1 MPQDKILIRGA
12 REHNLKNIDVTI
24 PRDKLVVITG
34 LSGSG
39 KSSLAFDT
47 IFAEGQRRYVESL
60 SAYARQFLDKMEK
73 PDVDHIDGLSPAI
86 SIDQKGATHNPRST
100 VGTVTEIYD
109 YLRLLYARIGHP
121 HCPKCGREV
130 SRQTVQQI
138 VDAVLNL
145 PDGSRIMLLA
155 PLVQGRKGEYKSIF
169 EEMRRSG
176 YVRVRVDGKIYDLSE
191 EIELDKQKKHTIE
204 VVVDRLV
211 IRKGQ
216 KASASAGFQFIAPES
231 PRQQEGRNELSPYKQ
246 VAERPALYDVN
257 AERDATQSVD
267 GATAE
272 QVQTTSPLP
281 SPLHG
286 GGEEGEAI
294 DPSLRQRVTDS
305 LETTLKLGGGVVLVS
320 IIDGEEILFSENFA
334 CVYDGISLPEI
345 APRTFSFNSPHGA
358 CPTCTGLGTLQVI
371 DPELA
376 VTHPEL
382 SLAEGAIVP
391 WSKVVN
397 GSQWHA
403 SILEALARRY
413 NFSLYTPW
421 RHLTEEQRQKV
432 LYGTPEPLAIRYTP
446 QHGHTRTYTV
456 NFEGVIPSLDR
467 RYRQTD
473 SESIREEIESYMSA
487 RICPDC
493 HGARL
498 KPEALGVTVG
508 GRNIVQVTRL
518 SIVLAQRFFQELENS
533 ASQFV
538 SQGTINLAPTGNGK
552 GKKKNGNGDPVAPD
566 PLTPID
572 PHGPLVEV
580 TLTERERYI
589 ARQVFKEIRARLQFL
604 VDVGLDYLTLDR
616 AAATLAGGEAQRI
629 RLATQIGS
637 GLMGVLYILD
647 EPSIGLHQRDNAR
660 LIKTLTHLRDIGNT
674 LLVVE
679 HDEDTMRAA
688 DHIIDIGPGAGEHG
702 GQVVAEGTYKDI
714 IANTNSITGDYLARR
729 KSIPL
734 PKQRREGNGR
744 SLRVIG
750 ARENNLKNV
759 SVDIPLGKFVVITGV
774 SGSGKST
781 LISDILYRKLA
792 HAMYRAH
799 DKPGAHD
806 DIEGIEFLDKV
817 IDIDQSPI
825 GRTPRSNPA
834 TYTNA
839 FTGIRELFA
848 QVPEARI
855 RGYQPGRFSF
865 NVKGGRCE
873 ACKGEGIVKIE
884 MNFLPDVYVP
894 CEVCKGKRY
903 NREALEIHYKG
914 KNIADV
920 LDMTVEEAT
929 SFFANVPSVYNKMK
943 TLNDVGLGYMRLGQ
957 PATTLSGGEAQRVKL
972 ATELARRA
980 TGRTMYILDE
990 PTTGLHFADVERL
1003 LHVLQRLVDAG
1014 NSIVVIEHNMEVIK
1028 CADWIIDLG
1037 PEGGEGGGEVIA
1049 QGTPEDVAENEQS
1062 YTGYFLKRM
1071 FTEEAAFANARQSS
1085 EIVAG

>member
-1 MPQDKILIRGA
+1 MPQDKIVIRGA

-73 PDVDHIDGLSPAI
+73 PDLDHIDGLSPAI
-86 SIDQKGATHNPRST
+86 SIDQKGSTHNPRST

-121 HCPKCGREV
+121 HCPNCGREV
-130 SRQTVQQI
+130 SQQTVQQI

-145 PDGSRIMLLA
+145 PGGSRIMLLA
-155 PLVQGRKGEYKSIF
+155 PLIQGRKGEYKNIF

-176 YVRVRVDGKIYDLSE
+176 YVRVRVDGKIYDLSD

-211 IRKGQ
+211 IHKRQEVSTPVEGTT
-216 KASASAGFQFIAPES
+216 ES
-231 PRQQEGRNELSPYKQ
+231 FQQEERDELQPYKR

-257 AERDATQSVD
+257 AEREVEPGED
-267 GATAE
+267 GAKAD
-272 QVQTTSPLP
+272 QTLK
-281 SPLHG
+281 
-286 GGEEGEAI
+286 EEI
-294 DPSLRQRVTDS
+294 DPSFRQRVADS
-305 LETTLKLGGGVVLVS
+305 LETTLKLGSGVVLVS
-320 IIDGEEILFSENFA
+320 VGDGEEILFSEKLA
-334 CVYDGISLPEI
+334 CVYCGISLPEI

-371 DPELA
+371 DPELV

-382 SLAEGAIVP
+382 SLAEGAIAP

-397 GSQWHA
+397 GSQWYA
-403 SILEALARRY
+403 SILEALAQKY
-413 NFSLYTPW
+413 NFSLGTPW
-421 RHLTEEQRQKV
+421 RTLSEDQRQKV
-432 LYGTPEPLAIRYTP
+432 LYGSSEPLTIRYTP
-446 QHGHTRTYTV
+446 QHGRTRSYTI
-456 NFEGVIPSLDR
+456 NFEGVIPNLDR
-467 RYRQTD
+467 RYKQTE
-473 SESIREEIESYMSA
+473 SESVREEIESYMSA
-487 RICPDC
+487 RICPVC

-498 KPEALGVTVG
+498 KPEALAVTVG

-518 SIVLAQRFFQELENS
+518 SIVLAQRFFKDLEADTQALPGQRS
-533 ASQFV
+533 
-538 SQGTINLAPTGNGK
+538 IRLLNG
-552 GKKKNGNGDPVAPD
+552 NGNGDPVPPD
-566 PLTPID
+566 PLEPID
-572 PHGPLVEV
+572 PDGPLVEV
-580 TLTERERYI
+580 TLTERERFI
-589 ARQVFKEIRARLQFL
+589 ARQVLKEIRARLQFL
-604 VDVGLDYLTLDR
+604 VDVGLDYLTVDR
-616 AAATLAGGEAQRI
+616 AAASLSGGEAQRI

-660 LIKTLTHLRDIGNT
+660 LIKTLLRLRDLGNT

-702 GQVVAEGTYKDI
+702 GYVVAEGTYDDI
-714 IANTNSITGDYLARR
+714 IANTNSLTGDYLARR
-729 KSIPL
+729 KRVPL
-734 PKQRREGNGR
+734 PEQRREGSGR
-744 SLRVIG
+744 TLVIRG
-750 ARENNLKNV
+750 ARENNLKNLTV
-759 SVDIPLGKFVVITGV
+759 EVPLGKFVVVTGV

-781 LISDILYRKLA
+781 LITDILYRKLA
-792 HAMYRAH
+792 HSLYRAH
-799 DKPGAHD
+799 EKPGAHD
-806 DIEGIEFLDKV
+806 SIEGMEYLDKV

-914 KNIADV
+914 KNISEV
-920 LDMTVEEAT
+920 LDMTVEEAMG
-929 SFFANVPSVYNKMK
+929 FFANVPSIFNKMK
-943 TLNDVGLGYMRLGQ
+943 TLYDVGLGYMRLGQ

-1014 NSIVVIEHNMEVIK
+1014 NSIIVIEHNMEVIK
-1028 CADWIIDLG
+1028 CADWILDLG
-1037 PEGGEGGGEVIA
+1037 PEGGDAGGQLIA
-1049 QGTPEDVAENEQS
+1049 QGTPEEVAENVQS
-1062 YTGYFLKRM
+1062 FTGYFLKRM
-1071 FTEEAAFANARQSS
+1071 FSEEAAYANTRQSS
-1085 EIVAG
+1085 EEIVAG

>member
-1 MPQDKILIRGA
+1 MPQDKIIVRGA
-12 REHNLKNIDVTI
+12 REHNLKNIDVVI

-60 SAYARQFLDKMEK
+60 SAYARQFLDRMEK
-73 PDVDHIDGLSPAI
+73 PDLDHIDGLSPAI
-86 SIDQKGATHNPRST
+86 SIDQKGTTHNPRST

-109 YLRLLYARIGHP
+109 YLRLLYARVGHP

-130 SRQTVQQI
+130 SQQTVQQI

-145 PDGSRIMLLA
+145 PAGSKIMLLA
-155 PLVQGRKGEYKSIF
+155 PLVQGRKGEYKNIF

-176 YVRVRVDGKIYDLSE
+176 YVRVRVDGKIYDLSD

-216 KASASAGFQFIAPES
+216 RSALPTGPD
-231 PRQQEGRNELSPYKQ
+231 GRSHSEETTYKQ
-246 VAERPALYDVN
+246 VAERPALYDIN
-257 AERDATQSVD
+257 APQESDRELVREEEDVDASF
-267 GATAE
+267 
-272 QVQTTSPLP
+272 
-281 SPLHG
+281 
-286 GGEEGEAI
+286 
-294 DPSLRQRVTDS
+294 RQRVADS
-305 LETTLKLGGGVVLVS
+305 LETTLKLGNGVVLVS
-320 IIDGEEILFSENFA
+320 IIDGEEILFSEKFA
-334 CVYDGISLPEI
+334 CVYCGISLPEI

-358 CPTCTGLGTLQVI
+358 CPTCTGLGTQQEI
-371 DPELA
+371 DAELI

-382 SLAEGAIVP
+382 SIREGAISA
-391 WSKVVN
+391 WCKEMNNSKWYAA
-397 GSQWHA
+397 QA
-403 SILEALARRY
+403 EALAEKY
-413 NFSLYTPW
+413 AFSLDTPW
-421 RHLTEEQRQKV
+421 CELSEEQRQLM
-432 LYGTPEPLAIRYTP
+432 LYGTIEPLTIRYKP
-446 QHGHTRTYTV
+446 QQGNTRSYTIT
-456 NFEGVIPSLDR
+456 FEGVIPHLAR
-467 RYRQTD
+467 RYKQTE
-473 SESIREEIESYMSA
+473 SESIREDIENYMTA

-493 HGARL
+493 RGARL
-498 KPEALGVTVG
+498 KPEVLGVTVG
-508 GRNIVQVTRL
+508 GRNIVQVTQL
-518 SIVLAQRFFQELENS
+518 SIIRAQRFFHDLERADLVVLEKVHAN
-533 ASQFV
+533 
-538 SQGTINLAPTGNGK
+538 GNGK
-552 GKKKNGNGDPVAPD
+552 KNGRSAPLPAD
-566 PLTPID
+566 PLAAID
-572 PHGPLVEV
+572 PGEPLVQV
-580 TLTERERYI
+580 TLSERERFI
-589 ARQVFKEIRARLQFL
+589 ARQILKEIRARLQFL
-604 VDVGLDYLTLDR
+604 VDVGLDYLTLSR
-616 AAATLAGGEAQRI
+616 AAASLSGGEAQRI

-647 EPSIGLHQRDNAR
+647 EPSIGLHQRDNER
-660 LIKTLTHLRDIGNT
+660 LIRTLVRLRDLGNT

-679 HDEDTMRAA
+679 HDEDTMRAS

-702 GQVVAEGTYKDI
+702 GRVVAEGTYAEI
-714 IANTNSITGDYLARR
+714 VANTNSLTGDYLSHRR
-729 KSIPL
+729 HIPV
-734 PKQRREGNGR
+734 PDERRVGNGKA
-744 SLRVIG
+744 LRIVG

-759 SVDIPLGKFVVITGV
+759 TAEIPLGKFVVITGV

-781 LISDILYRKLA
+781 LITDILYRKLA
-792 HAMYRAH
+792 HTFFRAH
-799 DKPGAHD
+799 ERPGKHD
-806 DIEGIEFLDKV
+806 TVEGLENLDKV

-848 QVPEARI
+848 QVPEARL

-873 ACKGEGIVKIE
+873 ACKGEGIVRIE

-894 CEVCKGKRY
+894 CEICGGKRY

-914 KNIADV
+914 KSIADV

-929 SFFANVPSVYNKMK
+929 EFFSNVPSIYNKMK

-990 PTTGLHFADVERL
+990 PTTGLHFADVDRL
-1003 LHVLQRLVDAG
+1003 LEVLQRLVDAG
-1014 NSIVVIEHNMEVIK
+1014 NTIVVIEHNLEVIK
-1028 CADWIIDLG
+1028 SADWVIDLG
-1037 PEGGEGGGEVIA
+1037 PEGGDAGGEIIA
-1049 QGTPEDVAENEQS
+1049 QGSPEEIAEEPRS
-1062 YTGYFLKRM
+1062 YTGQFLRRM
-1071 FTEEAAFANARQSS
+1071 FIEEAAFCADRAAQVGQLS
-1085 EIVAG
+1085 

>member
-1 MPQDKILIRGA
+1 MPQDKIVIRGA

-24 PRDKLVVITG
+24 PRDQLVVITG

-86 SIDQKGATHNPRST
+86 SIDQKGTSHNPRST

-109 YLRLLYARIGHP
+109 YMRLLYARIGHP

-130 SRQTVQQI
+130 SRQTIQQI

-145 PDGSRIMLLA
+145 PEGSRILLLA
-155 PLVQGRKGEYKSIF
+155 PLVSGRKGEYKSIF

-176 YVRVRVDGKIYDLSE
+176 YVRIRVDGTIHDLSE
-191 EIELDKQKKHTIE
+191 EIDLDKQKKHTIE

-211 IRKGQ
+211 IRKEL
-216 KASASAGFQFIAPES
+216 KATTPEDGHYQF
-231 PRQQEGRNELSPYKQ
+231 GRNELSQYRA

-257 AERDATQSVD
+257 AEREGRYGDDAYRGEPVEMRQKDVD
-267 GATAE
+267 
-272 QVQTTSPLP
+272 S
-281 SPLHG
+281 SF
-286 GGEEGEAI
+286 
-294 DPSLRQRVTDS
+294 RQRVTDS

-358 CPTCTGLGTLQVI
+358 CPTCTGLGTLLVI
-371 DPELA
+371 DPELI

-391 WSKVVN
+391 WSKVIN

-403 SILEALARRY
+403 AILEALAKAY
-413 NFSLYTPW
+413 DFSLDTPW
-421 RHLTEEQRQKV
+421 HNLTEEQRQKV
-432 LYGTPEPLAIRYTP
+432 LYGTPEQLTIRYTP
-446 QHGHTRTYTV
+446 QHGRTRTYTV
-456 NFEGVIPSLDR
+456 NFEGVITGLDR
-467 RYRQTD
+467 RYKQTD
-473 SESIREEIESYMSA
+473 SEGVREEIEGYMSA
-487 RICPDC
+487 RVCPEC

-518 SIVLAQRFFQELENS
+518 SIVMAQRFFQELENS
-533 ASQFV
+533 TSQYV
-538 SQGTINLAPTGNGK
+538 SQAVITLAPTGNGN
-552 GKKKNGNGDPVAPD
+552 GKKKNGNSAPGVPD

-572 PHGPLVEV
+572 PHGPLVSAP
-580 TLTERERYI
+580 LTERENFI
-589 ARQVFKEIRARLQFL
+589 ARQVFKEIRSRLQFL
-604 VDVGLDYLTLDR
+604 VDVGLDYLSLDR
-616 AAATLAGGEAQRI
+616 AAASLSGGEAQRI

-660 LIKTLTHLRDIGNT
+660 LIRTLERLRDIGNT

-688 DHIIDIGPGAGEHG
+688 DHIIDIGPSAGEHG
-702 GQVVAEGTYKDI
+702 GKVVAEGKFEDI
-714 IANTNSITGDYLARR
+714 VANLNSLTGDYLSRR
-729 KSIPL
+729 KRIPL
-734 PKQRREGNGR
+734 PTTRREGNGR
-744 SLRVIG
+744 SLKITG
-750 ARENNLKNV
+750 ARENNLKNI
-759 SVDIPLGKFVVITGV
+759 SADIPLGKFVVITGV

-781 LISDILYRKLA
+781 LITDIMYRKLA
-792 HAMYRAH
+792 HILHRAH

-806 DIEGIEFLDKV
+806 TIEGIEFLDKV

-848 QVPEARI
+848 HVPESRI
-855 RGYQPGRFSF
+855 RGYMPGRFSF

-920 LDMTVEEAT
+920 LDMTIEEAM
-929 SFFANVPSVYNKMK
+929 SFFANVPSIYNKMK
-943 TLNDVGLGYMRLGQ
+943 TLHDVGLGYMRLGQ

-972 ATELARRA
+972 STELSRRA

-990 PTTGLHFADVERL
+990 PTTGLHFADVDRL
-1003 LHVLQRLVDAG
+1003 LEVLQRLVDAG
-1014 NSIVVIEHNMEVIK
+1014 NSIVVIEHNMEIIK
-1028 CADWIIDLG
+1028 GADWIIDLG
-1037 PEGGEGGGEVIA
+1037 PEGGDAGGEVIA
-1049 QGTPEDVAENEQS
+1049 QGTPEEVAENERS
-1062 YTGYFLKRM
+1062 FTGYYLRRM
-1071 FTEEAAFANARQSS
+1071 FTEEAKFAHAHQSS